1 VLPTIPIPLRSPD
14 ADAALDLQAVLRRVY
29 DAAGYRH
36 YIYEGAPQPPSAG
49 ADQTWAEELARC
61 A

>member
-14 ADAALDLQAVLRRVY
+14 ADAALDLQAVLQRVY

-36 YIYEGAPQPPSAG
+36 YIYEGTPKPPPAG
-49 ADQTWAEELARC
+49 ADQTWAEELARS

>member
-1 VLPTIPIPLRSPD
+1 VDWEPD
-14 ADAALDLQAVLRRVY
+14 PAGDATLDLQAVLQRVY

-36 YIYEGAPQPPSAG
+36 YLHEDTPKPPLSG
-49 ADQTWAEELARC
+49 TDQEWAAELASN